1 MLAKRK
7 QSAHVICLST
17 ESQRRRSRNSFQR
30 CPCVSGGTGSWNC
43 WFSWREE
50 NRRTSEKNPR
60 SKDETN
66 NKQKHNTHTASTL
79 GAGTRTKRNSTHIW
93 WRRRESNGA
102 TSMGGELT
110 LHTVPSMFL
119 LPSTFS
125 FAFILSPTQR
135 NIIWP
140 TQPDLHKQ
148 SKRSILTF
156 LV

>member
-79 GAGTRTKRNSTHIW
+79 GAGTRTKTNSTHIW
-93 WRRRESNGA
+93 WRRREFERGHIDGRRVDSPHCTIHVPFTVNIFLCFHFVSNTA
-102 TSMGGELT
+102 QYNLASVLNLTSTSNQNAVSSL
-110 LHTVPSMFL
+110 F
-119 LPSTFS
+119 
-125 FAFILSPTQR
+125 
-135 NIIWP
+135 
-140 TQPDLHKQ
+140 
-148 SKRSILTF
+148 
-156 LV
+156 